1 MDAFEK
7 NVSWI
12 KVDLEGW
19 VEEGREVILS
29 IDEMNLM

>member
-12 KVDLEGW
+12 KADIEGW
-19 VEEGREVILS
+19 TEDGREVILS